1 MLKSAISFAI
11 VSGHGPE
18 SAGRESYILD
28 VVYDM

>member
-1 MLKSAISFAI
+1 MLKSASFTI